1 MVKMENLVIIK
12 LDRLVSGTTILSL
25 VDLKFCRHN
34 EILNTF
40 LLAIII
46 RI

>member
-12 LDRLVSGTTILSL
+12 LDRLVSGTAILL

-34 EILNTF
+34 ENLNTI

-46 RI
+46 RT